1 MARNSKLPQIRFHKT
16 TRQAYVRLDGTMVY
30 LGPATP
36 NNVSLAVKRRYD
48 ETIARWLAGRSADP
62 YGIIVGEL
70 AVRYFEHARQHY
82 RKNGKETS
90 EVTSIRSALRLLVK
104 ADGTTRVQEYGP
116 LKFQALRTRMIDAGW
131 RRKSINK
138 QIGRIRRMFKWGV
151 SQELVP
157 TETLVAL
164 NSVAGLRAGRS
175 DAIESAPVL
184 PVSEAAIEAVRP
196 YVSRPI
202 WAMIQ
207 LQLVTGMRPGEVTI
221 MRGCDIKMS
230 GSVWEYIPASHKTEH
245 HGRQRIV
252 MLGPKAQLIL
262 REFFRSDT
270 TAYFFSPA
278 DARMEFDEQRREN
291 RKTPMTPSQ
300 MARQRASQPKRKP
313 GDCYTVA
320 SYGQAIRKACENVF
334 EMPQELR
341 NVSMKLPPARRDELK
356 KNARA
361 WREEHC
367 WSPNQLRHTAATEIR
382 REFGIEAAQNTL
394 GHSSPAIT
402 LIYAERSL
410 EQVREVMEKL
420 G

>member
-157 TETLVAL
+157 TDTLVAL

-175 DAIESAPVL
+175 KAIESAPVL

-196 YVSRPI
+196 HVSRPI

-221 MRGCDIKMS
+221 MRGCDITMS
-230 GSVWEYIPASHKTEH
+230 GSVWEYTPASHKTEH

-262 REFFRSDT
+262 REFFRSDI
-270 TAYFFSPA
+270 TAYLFSPV

-334 EMPQELR
+334 GMPQEFR

-394 GHSSPAIT
+394 GHSSPAVT

-410 EQVREVMEKL
+410 EQVREVM
-420 G
+420 

>member
-30 LGPATP
+30 RGPATP

-157 TETLVAL
+157 TDTLVAL

-175 DAIESAPVL
+175 KAIESAPVL

-196 YVSRPI
+196 HVSRPI

-221 MRGCDIKMS
+221 MRGCDITMS
-230 GSVWEYIPASHKTEH
+230 GSVWEYTPASHKTEH

-262 REFFRSDT
+262 REFFRSDI
-270 TAYFFSPA
+270 TAYLFSPV

-334 EMPQELR
+334 GMPQEFR

-394 GHSSPAIT
+394 GHSSPAVT